1 MELKKYIGQKVRSA
15 RLSRSL
21 TQEALSERIG
31 KAVETI
37 SNIERG
43 RTSAGLATLE
53 RIAHALELPLRDFFE
68 EAEKARTFNQARL
81 DMELSLQR
89 EVHSLTDEELRI
101 TLELVRSLGNK
112 KEKPVTKR

>member
-43 RTSAGLATLE
+43 
-53 RIAHALELPLRDFFE
+53 
-68 EAEKARTFNQARL
+68 
-81 DMELSLQR
+81 
-89 EVHSLTDEELRI
+89 
-101 TLELVRSLGNK
+101 
-112 KEKPVTKR
+112 